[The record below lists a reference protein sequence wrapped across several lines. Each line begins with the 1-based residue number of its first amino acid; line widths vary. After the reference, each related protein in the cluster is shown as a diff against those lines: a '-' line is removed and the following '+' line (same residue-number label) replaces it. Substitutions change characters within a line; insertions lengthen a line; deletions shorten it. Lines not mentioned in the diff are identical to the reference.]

1 MEKDEII
8 ILIVA
13 SAIVLTLIG
22 LSIALYKQR
31 DRRQPAEIV
40 ETRHQKRGS
49 DGWLVLFIVTYKDG
63 HTAEE
68 WIDVADYKY
77 ETYHNW
83 NSLHSKSEQEYSSE
97 YNPEDDIK
105 MTIKLRKV
113 YNLCRP
119 KTVLLLL
126 LAVVAVGIEYWFGG
140 VFWLAFAVPIIC
152 FVSCANHSKVLNVE
166 GQSVKYRV
174 HRRRYIGRKRMP
186 SGRYRNEYDYVYR
199 DAVGKAETVEFCQN
213 IIEKIFNAGHI
224 RFIED
229 GTTNK
234 HSVYG
239 ITNFDKTKQEIER
252 IFKTYYF

>member
-22 LSIALYKQR
+22 LAIAIWKQR
-31 DRRQPAEIV
+31 DRRQPVEIV
-40 ETRHQKRGS
+40 ETRNQKRGK

-68 WIDVADYKY
+68 WVDIADYKY

-83 NSLHSKSEQEYSSE
+83 NTLHPKSEQEYSLE
-97 YNPEDDIK
+97 YNPEDDLK
-105 MTIKLRKV
+105 MTVKLRKSFNV
-113 YNLCRP
+113 CRP
-119 KTVLLLL
+119 KTVLLSLL
-126 LAVVAVGIEYWFGG
+126 VIVILILEIYLADKFWAVIMLPVIWING
-140 VFWLAFAVPIIC
+140 
-152 FVSCANHSKVLNVE
+152 SANHSRVLNVE

-174 HRRRYIGRKRMP
+174 HRKRLAKVWRTPNGRRIR
-186 SGRYRNEYDYVYR
+186 EYDYIYR
-199 DAVGKAETVEFCQN
+199 EVVGKAETVEFRQN

-224 RFIED
+224 KFIED
-229 GTTNK
+229 GTTKK

-252 IFKTYYF
+252 IFKTHYI